1 MTPQRPSSL
10 PSDATLSALLEGADH
25 HDLHI
30 WRPMDGDRPAS
41 VLVPLLTGDGE
52 LRVLLTLRA
61 AGLNNHAGQY
71 SFPGGRPEPH
81 DADALATA
89 LREAHEEVG
98 VAADGVRIVG
108 RLPETT
114 TYKTGYAI
122 SPFVGVID
130 ASPTWV
136 AQASEVAEFAEPRL
150 ADLIANRQVHPITRG
165 EDGITVHMP
174 VFPLGPDRAVWG
186 ATARIL
192 DVLLARLAP
201 IIDAVAP
208 DGAPYE
214 AVQALPSA

>member
-1 MTPQRPSSL
+1 MTAPGSI
-10 PSDATLSALLEGADH
+10 PSDETLSALLAGADE
-25 HDLHI
+25 HDLHV
-30 WRPMDGDRPAS
+30 WRPMEGDRPAS

-71 SFPGGRPEPH
+71 SFPGGRPEPG

-108 RLPETT
+108 RLPDTT
-114 TYKTGYAI
+114 TYKTNYAI

-136 AQASEVAEFAEPRL
+136 AQVSEVAEVAEPRL
-150 ADLIANRQVHPITRG
+150 ADLIAGRQVHPIKRS
-165 EDGITVHMP
+165 DGVTVHMP

-201 IIDAVAP
+201 IIDAVTP

-214 AVQALPSA
+214 PVSALGR

>member
-1 MTPQRPSSL
+1 MSSGRPI
-10 PSDATLSALLEGADH
+10 PSNAALSALLEGADQ

-30 WRPMDGDRPAS
+30 WRPMQDDRPAS

-52 LRVLLTLRA
+52 LRVLLTRRSMHLRS
-61 AGLNNHAGQY
+61 HAGEY

-98 VAADGVRIVG
+98 VAADLIEVVG

-130 ASPTWV
+130 APPAWV
-136 AQASEVAEFAEPRL
+136 AQVSEVSEVAEPRL
-150 ADLIANRQVHPITRG
+150 ADLIAARQVHP
-165 EDGITVHMP
+165 
-174 VFPLGPDRAVWG
+174 DRKSV
-186 ATARIL
+186 
-192 DVLLARLAP
+192 V
-201 IIDAVAP
+201 
-208 DGAPYE
+208 
-214 AVQALPSA
+214 

>member
-1 MTPQRPSSL
+1 MTARGSI
-10 PSDATLSALLEGADH
+10 PSDATLSALLDGAEH

-30 WRPMDGDRPAS
+30 WRPMEGDRPAS
-41 VLVPLLTGDGE
+41 VLVPLLTGDGD

-61 AGLNNHAGQY
+61 ASLNSHAGQY
-71 SFPGGRPEPH
+71 SFPGGRPEPS

-98 VAADGVRIVG
+98 VVADGVRIVG

-136 AQASEVAEFAEPRL
+136 AQASEVAEVAEPRL
-150 ADLIANRQVHPITRG
+150 ADLIENRQVHPIERG
-165 EDGITVHMP
+165 DGMTVHMP

-201 IIDAVAP
+201 VIDAVAP
-208 DGAPYE
+208 GGAPYE
-214 AVQALPSA
+214 PVRALG

>member
-1 MTPQRPSSL
+1 MTAPRPI
-10 PSDATLSALLEGADH
+10 PSDATLSALLEGADE

-30 WRPMDGDRPAS
+30 WRPMAGDRPAS

-52 LRVLLTLRA
+52 LRVMLTLRA

-71 SFPGGRPEPH
+71 SFPGGRPEPG

-89 LREAHEEVG
+89 LRETHEEVG
-98 VAADGVRIVG
+98 VPADGIRVVG

-122 SPFVGVID
+122 TPFVGVID

-136 AQASEVAEFAEPRL
+136 AQVSEVAEVAEPRL
-150 ADLIANRQVHPITRG
+150 ADLIANRQVHPIKRG
-165 EDGITVHMP
+165 EDGVTVHMP
-174 VFPLGPDRAVWG
+174 VFPLAPDRAVWG

-201 IIDAVAP
+201 IVDAVTP
-208 DGAPYE
+208 DGTPYE
-214 AVQALPSA
+214 PVRALERR

>member
-1 MTPQRPSSL
+1 MTAARPL
-10 PSDATLSALLEGADH
+10 PSDATLSALLDGAEH
-25 HDLHI
+25 HDLHV
-30 WRPMDGDRPAS
+30 WRPMEGDRPAS

-61 AGLNNHAGQY
+61 AGLNSHAGQY
-71 SFPGGRPEPH
+71 SFPGGRPEPG

-89 LREAHEEVG
+89 LRETEEEVG
-98 VAADGVRIVG
+98 VPADLVRVVG

-114 TYKTGYAI
+114 TYKTNYAI

-136 AQASEVAEFAEPRL
+136 AQQSEVAEVAEPRL
-150 ADLIANRQVHPITRG
+150 EDLIANRQVHPIERS
-165 EDGITVHMP
+165 DGVTVHMP
-174 VFPLGPDRAVWG
+174 VFPLTPERAVWG

-201 IIDAVAP
+201 IIGGAAG
-208 DGAPYE
+208 DGYE
-214 AVQALPSA
+214 PVTALRG

>member
-1 MTPQRPSSL
+1 MTAPQPI
-10 PSDATLSALLEGADH
+10 PSDATLSALLDGAEH
-25 HDLHI
+25 HDLHV
-30 WRPMDGDRPAS
+30 WRPMKGDRPAS

-71 SFPGGRPEPH
+71 SFPGGRPEPG
-81 DADALATA
+81 DVDPVATA
-89 LREAHEEVG
+89 LRETHEEVG
-98 VAADGVRIVG
+98 VPPELVRVVG

-114 TYKTGYAI
+114 TYKTNYAI

-136 AQASEVAEFAEPRL
+136 AQQSEVAEVAEPRL
-150 ADLIANRQVHPITRG
+150 ADLIENRQVHPIDRS
-165 EDGITVHMP
+165 DGVTVHMP

-201 IIDAVAP
+201 VIGVGGAGAYEPVRAVR
-208 DGAPYE
+208 G
-214 AVQALPSA
+214 